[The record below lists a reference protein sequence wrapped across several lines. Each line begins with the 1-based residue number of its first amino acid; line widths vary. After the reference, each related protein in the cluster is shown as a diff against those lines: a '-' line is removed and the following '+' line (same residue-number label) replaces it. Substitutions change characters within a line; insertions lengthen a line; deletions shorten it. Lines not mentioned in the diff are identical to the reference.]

1 MDAIGITVRN
11 PLAALRQNDRGT
23 AAVEFAF
30 VAPVF
35 IVLVVGTLYLCI
47 CLFMIGSLHYAV
59 EEGARCASVKTSICP
74 DATTTL
80 SYAQSRYFGPG
91 GTPSFTYAAA
101 SCGNAVTASMNYVLS
116 LGLTQ
121 FTVPISA
128 TACFP

>member
-1 MDAIGITVRN
+1 MTVRN
-11 PLAALRQNDRGT
+11 PLAGMLNNDRGT

-47 CLFMIGSLHYAV
+47 CLFLIGSLHYAV
-59 EEGARCASVKTSICP
+59 EEGARCASVKTSICT
-74 DATTTL
+74 DQTTVA

-91 GTPSFTYAAA
+91 GTPTFTYVPATPG
-101 SCGNAVTASMNYVLS
+101 SCGNSVSASMSYVLS
-116 LGLTQ
+116 VGLKQ
-121 FTVPISA
+121 FTVPITA

>member
-11 PLAALRQNDRGT
+11 PLTAIRSNDRGT
-23 AAVEFAF
+23 AAVEFAL
-30 VAPVF
+30 VAPAF

-47 CLFMIGSLHYAV
+47 CLFLIGSLHYAV
-59 EEGARCASVKTSICP
+59 EEGARCASVKTTICTN
-74 DATTTL
+74 ATTII

-91 GTPSFTYAAA
+91 GTPTFTYSAA
-101 SCGNAVTASMNYVLS
+101 SCGNSVTASMNYVLS
-116 LGLTQ
+116 VGLTQ